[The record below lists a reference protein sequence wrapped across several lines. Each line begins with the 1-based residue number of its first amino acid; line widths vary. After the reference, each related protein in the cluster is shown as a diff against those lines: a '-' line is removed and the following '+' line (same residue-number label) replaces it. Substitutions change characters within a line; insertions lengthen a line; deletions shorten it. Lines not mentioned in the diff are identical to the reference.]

1 MGFSSAQATA
11 DRPSGDCEPNQN
23 REGTTM
29 RTGIPIMLLGAAL
42 LSSLLAGCKQAE
54 GERCQ
59 IDDDCMSGLACVL
72 SSTTREAGGYCKS
85 TTAPA
90 VLPDLATKPNP
101 DLSMPPP
108 PPDMTTTD

>member
-1 MGFSSAQATA
+1 
-11 DRPSGDCEPNQN
+11 
-23 REGTTM
+23 M

-59 IDDDCMSGLACVL
+59 IDDDCMPGLACVL

-90 VLPDLATKPNP
+90 VLPDLAIPR
-101 DLSMPPP
+101 DLATPTDLATP
-108 PPDMTTTD
+108 PPDLAGTD

>member
-1 MGFSSAQATA
+1 
-11 DRPSGDCEPNQN
+11 
-23 REGTTM
+23 M

-90 VLPDLATKPNP
+90 VVPDLATKPTP
-101 DLSMPPP
+101 ADLATTPPP
-108 PPDMTTTD
+108 ADMTATD

>member
-1 MGFSSAQATA
+1 
-11 DRPSGDCEPNQN
+11 
-23 REGTTM
+23 
-29 RTGIPIMLLGAAL
+29 MLLGAAL

-59 IDDDCMSGLACVL
+59 IDDDCMPGLACVL

-90 VLPDLATKPNP
+90 VLPDLATRPTPP
-101 DLSMPPP
+101 DLATSPP
-108 PPDMTTTD
+108 PPDLAGTD